1 MHQSAELKP
10 ETAEEIQQL
19 ETQFAKIKQNKLESQ
34 TLSTTMEE
42 FLDKK

>member
-1 MHQSAELKP
+1 MHPSAELQP
-10 ETAEEIQQL
+10 ETAEELQEL
-19 ETQFAKIKQNKLESQ
+19 ETQGAKIKQNKLESQ